1 MNKKD
6 VLLLILLLCISII
19 FVGCGD
25 TPKAPDNF
33 DKDLWQDSVN
43 VVRIIYN
50 VYEKDDNFSVKDED
64 VIKEYFNIYENRLY
78 DNDKEDEIIYIISD
92 LYESYKSY
100 IFAKST
106 FSDKEYVSEH
116 KNDVAKIFNELQNS
130 YENIIK

>member
-1 MNKKD
+1 MNKKIRLLML
-6 VLLLILLLCISII
+6 VLCLCMV
-19 FVGCGD
+19 FVGCKSIPK
-25 TPKAPDNF
+25 TPEGI
-33 DKDLWQDSVN
+33 DKDLWEDSVK
-43 VVRIIYN
+43 VIRIIYN
-50 VYEKDDNFSVKDED
+50 TYEKDDNFSVKDED

-116 KNDVAKIFNELQNS
+116 KNDVAEIFNELQNS